1 VLFIGAS
8 ADSRWTAGEL
18 DQVTTDSYLNW
29 SSTFSIPAGSPP
41 ISVEFDSTSRNLWLL
56 GQLIVVLTL
65 VLVALPSR
73 QRFDVDVDAEAL
85 AALAAPEGR
94 TP

>member
-1 VLFIGAS
+1 MATDPYIDQTLPDGSGERVLFIGAG

-29 SSTFSIPAGSPP
+29 SSTFTIPAGSPP

-56 GQLIVVLTL
+56 GQLIVVL
-65 VLVALPSR
+65 LPL
-73 QRFDVDVDAEAL
+73 DLWLCHYA
-85 AALAAPEGR
+85 GI
-94 TP
+94 